1 MLASEGTV
9 RLLAVGFK
17 GAVLSWKN
25 LLVNWNHKNLWNREK
40 WDLIHCVMNSDCVQ
54 VHGRRARDCL
64 QDRTSTSDVMGNC
77 QTLMTS
83 LMDCRNSQLN
93 ARHRLQ
99 GKLTHESHAIPN
111 LKMFGGID
119 EDK

>member
-1 MLASEGTV
+1 MKFQIL
-9 RLLAVGFK
+9 
-17 GAVLSWKN
+17 N
-25 LLVNWNHKNLWNREK
+25 IEK

-54 VHGRRARDCL
+54 VQGRRARDCL

-83 LMDCRNSQLN
+83 LMDCRNSQIN

-99 GKLTHESHAIPN
+99 GKLTYESHAIPD

>member
-1 MLASEGTV
+1 MLGPVHCHYTV
-9 RLLAVGFK
+9 EKLT
-17 GAVLSWKN
+17 
-25 LLVNWNHKNLWNREK
+25 LVITEKK

-54 VHGRRARDCL
+54 IQGRRARDCL
-64 QDRTSTSDVMGNC
+64 QDRSANSDVMGSC